1 MIGSLRLR
9 LFLVLLG
16 ATGAVWIAAVAWIYT
31 SSQRELEHVLD
42 ARLQEAARM
51 VVSLVGSMQG
61 HAPQALPD
69 LAAASSSPGNYE
81 RQLSCQVW
89 SVQGRMIA
97 RSNGAP
103 EQRLS
108 DQASGFS
115 ERQIDGETWRVYAAE
130 DQDKGFRV
138 LVGDRLGLRDRLVGD
153 LIKGLMAP
161 ALLIAPLLGVLIWIS
176 VGRGLRPLQAI
187 ASDLVGRDADD
198 MRPVD
203 ASRTPSEVKPLAA
216 ALNALFQKVA
226 LARRH
231 EREITAFAAHELRS
245 PLTGLKTQAQVA
257 LAANDPAV
265 SRAAL
270 QQILVAVDR
279 ATRLVRQLLTLA
291 RLDAR
296 AETDDHARIAMRPLI
311 EDVVRATPRADG
323 IVVGIDDA
331 LGDVT
336 WNGNRECLELA
347 IRNLHENAAQ
357 HMPAGG
363 EVRWR
368 AGDTPDA
375 IVVEDT
381 GPGVPE
387 DELDKIGQRFFRGRN
402 KSAIGSGLGLA
413 ITSLAL
419 ERSGAELNLSN
430 RTDRSGFRAEIR
442 LRSDPSSG
450 R

>member
-9 LFLVLLG
+9 LFVVLLG
-16 ATGAVWIAAVAWIYT
+16 ATGAVWIAAVGWIYT

-42 ARLQEAARM
+42 TRLQEAARM
-51 VVSLVGSMQG
+51 VVSLVGSMEG
-61 HAPQALPD
+61 RLPET
-69 LAAASSSPGNYE
+69 LPNLQPPVTGGNYE

-89 SVQGRMIA
+89 SLQGTMIA
-97 RSNGAP
+97 RSSGAP

-108 DQASGFS
+108 DQPSGFS
-115 ERQIDGETWRVYAAE
+115 ERLIDGETWRIYAIE
-130 DQDKGFRV
+130 DEGRGFRV
-138 LVGDRLGLRDRLVGD
+138 LVGDRLGLRDRLVAD
-153 LIKGLMAP
+153 LIKGLLWP
-161 ALLIAPLLGVLIWIS
+161 ALLIAPLLGVLIWVS

-187 ASDLVGRDADD
+187 ASDLVGRGADD

-203 ASRTPSEVKPLAA
+203 ASRAPSEVKPLTE
-216 ALNALFQKVA
+216 ALNALFDKVS

-245 PLTGLKTQAQVA
+245 PLTALKTQAQVA

-270 QQILVAVDR
+270 QQILLAVDR

-291 RLDAR
+291 RLDAH
-296 AETDDHARIAMRPLI
+296 AEIDDRGRVAMRALI

-323 IVVGIDDA
+323 IVVTVDEA
-331 LGDVT
+331 LGDAV
-336 WNGNRECLELA
+336 WSGNRECLELA
-347 IRNLHENAAQ
+347 IRNLHENAVQ
-357 HMPAGG
+357 YMPGGG

-368 AGDTPDA
+368 LDDTPRA
-375 IVVEDT
+375 IIVEDT
-381 GPGVPE
+381 GPGVPA

-413 ITSLAL
+413 IASLAL
-419 ERSGAELNLSN
+419 ARSGAEISFGN
-430 RTDRSGFRAEIR
+430 RPSGSGFQVRIAIGER
-442 LRSDPSSG
+442 PLRSAP
-450 R
+450 

>member
-9 LFLVLLG
+9 LFFVLLG
-16 ATGAVWIAAVAWIYT
+16 ATGAVWLAAVTWIYA

-42 ARLQEAARM
+42 TRLQEAARM

-61 HAPQALPD
+61 QVPETLPSMAAP
-69 LAAASSSPGNYE
+69 SSPANYE

-97 RSNGAP
+97 RSGGAP
-103 EQRLS
+103 EQKLS

-115 ERQIDGETWRVYAAE
+115 ERQIDGEAWRVYAAE
-130 DQDKGFRV
+130 DPEKGFRV
-138 LVGDRLGLRDRLVGD
+138 LVGDRLGLRDRLVTD
-153 LIKGLMAP
+153 LIKGLMWP
-161 ALLIAPLLGVLIWIS
+161 ALLIAPLLGLLIWIS
-176 VGRGLRPLQAI
+176 VGRGLRPLQTI
-187 ASDLVGRDADD
+187 ASDLGRRDADD
-198 MRPVD
+198 MSPVD
-203 ASRTPSEVKPLAA
+203 ASRTPSEVKPLTQ
-216 ALNALFQKVA
+216 ALNTLFDKVA

-245 PLTGLKTQAQVA
+245 PLTALKTQAQVA

-270 QQILVAVDR
+270 QQILLAVDR

-291 RLDAR
+291 RLDAH
-296 AETDDHARIAMRPLI
+296 AEIDDRARIAMRPLI
-311 EDVVRATPRADG
+311 EEVVRATPRADG
-323 IVVGIDDA
+323 IAVTIDDELA
-331 LGDVT
+331 DVV

-347 IRNLHENAAQ
+347 LRNLHENAVQ
-357 HMPAGG
+357 YMPAGG
-363 EVRWR
+363 EARWR
-368 AGDTPDA
+368 IGETPGS

-381 GPGVPE
+381 GPGVAA

-402 KSAIGSGLGLA
+402 KSVVGSGLGLA
-413 ITSLAL
+413 IASLAV
-419 ERSGAELNLSN
+419 ERSGAELRLGN

-442 LRSDPSSG
+442 LRSD

>member
-9 LFLVLLG
+9 LFFVLLG
-16 ATGAVWIAAVAWIYT
+16 ATGAVWIAAVAWIYA

-42 ARLQEAARM
+42 TRLQEAARM
-51 VVSLVGSMQG
+51 VVSLVGSMEG
-61 HAPQALPD
+61 RLPEK
-69 LAAASSSPGNYE
+69 LPSLRPAATGGNYE

-89 SVQGRMIA
+89 SLQGTMIA
-97 RSNGAP
+97 RSSGAP

-108 DQASGFS
+108 DQPSGFS
-115 ERQIDGETWRVYAAE
+115 ERLIDGEVWRIYATE
-130 DQDKGFRV
+130 DEAKGFRV
-138 LVGDRLGLRDRLVGD
+138 LVGDRLGLRDRLVTD
-153 LIKGLMAP
+153 LIKGLLWP
-161 ALLIAPLLGVLIWIS
+161 ALLIAPLLGVLIWVS
-176 VGRGLRPLQAI
+176 VRRGLRPLQAI
-187 ASDLVGRDADD
+187 ASDLVGRGADD

-203 ASRTPSEVKPLAA
+203 ASRAPSEVKPLTL
-216 ALNALFQKVA
+216 ALNALFEKVA

-245 PLTGLKTQAQVA
+245 PLTALKTQAQVA
-257 LAANDPAV
+257 LAANDPVV

-270 QQILVAVDR
+270 QQILLAVDR

-291 RLDAR
+291 RLDAH
-296 AETDDHARIAMRPLI
+296 AEIDDRTRVPMRPLI
-311 EDVVRATPRADG
+311 EEVVRATPRAGG
-323 IVVGIDDA
+323 IEVTIGDDLRDVV
-331 LGDVT
+331 

-347 IRNLHENAAQ
+347 IRNLHENAVQ
-357 HMPAGG
+357 YMPGGG

-368 AGDTPDA
+368 TGESPRD

-381 GPGVPE
+381 GPGVAA

-402 KSAIGSGLGLA
+402 KSVVGSGLGLA
-413 ITSLAL
+413 IASLAV
-419 ERSGAELNLSN
+419 ERSGAGLHLGN

-442 LRSDPSSG
+442 LRSD